1 MQKFIAIV
9 FFVMMF
15 FSSPSFSSM
24 NGQGPLKLNKEVLDT
39 LLYRYFNPENK
50 RDRPTAFAVTKT
62 GDMLGYSICPARY
75 AGDCILRDSTALTG
89 CKKNVKKYL
98 KRKERCWTFAKA
110 RKIVWNNLNITIPKG
125 TSNSAI
131 KEILMDNGFLGDKP
145 KKKKSTKTKK
155 ETKKVIKKKSTN
167 NDSVVDQIKQ
177 LKQLLDDGVLTQ
189 KEFEKAK
196 KKALN

>member
-1 MQKFIAIV
+1 MDNRKPFLPNEGKVKSHCQTRAKK
-9 FFVMMF
+9 
-15 FSSPSFSSM
+15 S
-24 NGQGPLKLNKEVLDT
+24 
-39 LLYRYFNPENK
+39 
-50 RDRPTAFAVTKT
+50 T
-62 GDMLGYSICPARY
+62 G
-75 AGDCILRDSTALTG
+75 
-89 CKKNVKKYL
+89 KKIKCN
-98 KRKERCWTFAKA
+98 TFAIK

-196 KKALN
+196 KKVLN